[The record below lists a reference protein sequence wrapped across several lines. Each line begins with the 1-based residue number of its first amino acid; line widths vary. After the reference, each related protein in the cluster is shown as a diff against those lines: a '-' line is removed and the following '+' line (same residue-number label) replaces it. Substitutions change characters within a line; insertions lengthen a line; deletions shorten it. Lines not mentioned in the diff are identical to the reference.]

1 SSFAV
6 SILLLILR
14 RNHVILNAY
23 FHGGAV
29 SLDLPLTVAV
39 TTLCWLLIAY
49 FGPQTDPQTLIAFY
63 KKVRPFG
70 PGWRRIRVAAGV
82 SEAEA
87 AATRE
92 NIPLALL
99 GWAAGCAVIW
109 SGLFTVG
116 NLLYGRLG
124 LALVLLALFIGA
136 SLVLIYVVNQL
147 WKAPSSAAGVVAEG
161 KTP

>member
-1 SSFAV
+1 V
-6 SILLLILR
+6 DL
-14 RNHVILNAY
+14 
-23 FHGGAV
+23 G
-29 SLDLPLTVAV
+29 LPLTVV
-39 TTLCWLLIAY
+39 ITTVCWVAAAFL
-49 FGPQTDPQTLIAFY
+49 GPQTDLETLIAFY

-70 PGWRRIRVAAGV
+70 PGWRRIRLAAGV
-82 SEAEA
+82 TDAEA

-109 SGLFTVG
+109 SGLFALG
-116 NLLYGRLG
+116 NLFYGRLG

-147 WKAPSSAAGVVAEG
+147 WKARSSAGGVVAEG